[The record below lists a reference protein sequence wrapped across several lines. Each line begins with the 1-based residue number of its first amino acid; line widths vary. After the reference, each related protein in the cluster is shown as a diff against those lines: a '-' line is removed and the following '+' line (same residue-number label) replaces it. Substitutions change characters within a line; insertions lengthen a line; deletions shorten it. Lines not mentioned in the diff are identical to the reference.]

1 MKYKIHKL
9 EINME
14 KDQTKLE
21 LFLNSINGD
30 VISIFPNIAKTTIFQ
45 IYGFTRKIDLV
56 YIVEKTNRFVIIL
69 IFRSLS

>member
-1 MKYKIHKL
+1 
-9 EINME
+9 ME

-45 IYGFTRKIDLV
+45 IYGFTRKIDFV
-56 YIVEKTNRFVIIL
+56 YIVEKTN
-69 IFRSLS
+69 